1 MPFNILD
8 NAEWGVFVE
17 TLSDHQWNLPCRQ
30 YMNGTIVPLV
40 YAACKKA
47 VIEKIQSQHHIAMT
61 TDAWKSF
68 AKQSYVTLTCHLI
81 DHTGE
86 LHNILLSTTEI
97 KTSHTAENLRDHI
110 QKELVQW
117 GLQSDIVTTNFNST
131 NANDIEDEVE
141 AIDGE
146 IDYLQE
152 VGYYNE

>member
-1 MPFNILD
+1 MD

-17 TLSDHQWNLPCRQ
+17 TLSNYQYNLPCHQ

-68 AKQSYVTLTCHLI
+68 AKQSYITLTCHLI

-86 LHNILLSTTEI
+86 LHNLL
-97 KTSHTAENLRDHI
+97 LRGSSGKYCPRAKSSI
-110 QKELVQW
+110 
-117 GLQSDIVTTNFNST
+117 
-131 NANDIEDEVE
+131 
-141 AIDGE
+141 
-146 IDYLQE
+146 
-152 VGYYNE
+152 

>member
-1 MPFNILD
+1 
-8 NAEWGVFVE
+8 
-17 TLSDHQWNLPCRQ
+17 
-30 YMNGTIVPLV
+30 MNGTIVPLV

-97 KTSHTAENLRDHI
+97 KKKTYGRKSTRSHSERTS
-110 QKELVQW
+110 
-117 GLQSDIVTTNFNST
+117 S
-131 NANDIEDEVE
+131 
-141 AIDGE
+141 
-146 IDYLQE
+146 
-152 VGYYNE
+152 VGFTIRYCDD